1 MSKKYEK
8 LAQQVIEKVG
18 GEKNVSSLSHCQTR
32 LRFILN
38 DDKKADK
45 DGVKKLDGVANVV
58 ESGGQFQ
65 VIIGTH
71 VEEVYEEIV
80 KYTGVSIDGES
91 TTVEKKK
98 PNVLNRVIDFISA
111 TFSPVIPAITGAG
124 MIKAFL
130 ALLLLFRLISKE
142 SQTYYII
149 NFMSDAVFYF
159 LPFFLAYS
167 AAQKLKASPFLG
179 MFLAGVLLHPNFIQ
193 LQGAGDDVHLFGLPV
208 RIVSYSTSVIPILL
222 IVFVQS
228 YIERFLK
235 KIIPNAIKIIFVPM
249 FTVLI
254 TGTLGLTI
262 IGPIGSYIGDYIA
275 LGFDWLAS
283 YGNWMIIIIVAT
295 LWPIMV
301 MFGIHYS
308 ISPLSQMQLATT
320 GLENIIGPGALLS
333 NISQGVAAL
342 IVSIRVKDSVQKQVA
357 TSTGTTALMGVT
369 EPALYGINLPKRYP
383 LVAAMVG
390 SACGGVYAGFT
401 NVFRY
406 ATGASGIPAIPLY
419 LGENIW
425 NLYNILIALVIT
437 IVVTAVL
444 TYILSIKYEKN
455 APEETVMPDVAKETD
470 EMKPSVQDSLMTS
483 PLKGMTLPLT
493 DVADEAFASESLG
506 KGIAVEPSEGKV
518 VAPFEGKVTAIAR
531 TKHAIGLLSDEGV
544 EVLIHIGINTVKLK
558 GQYFE
563 TFVEEGQ
570 RVRLGQ
576 ELASFDIAK
585 IKDAGFITQVPVI
598 VINTSDYS
606 SVTATTEKAVDFNAP
621 LLTLVKQ

>member
-1 MSKKYEK
+1 MSKKYET
-8 LAQQVIEKVG
+8 LAQQIIEKVG

-45 DGVKKLDGVANVV
+45 DGMKKLEGVANVI

-65 VIIGTH
+65 VIVGTH
-71 VEEVYEEIV
+71 VEEVHEEII
-80 KYTGVSIDGES
+80 KHSSISNNEEAPAAE
-91 TTVEKKK
+91 TKK
-98 PNVLNRVIDFISA
+98 PNALNRVIDFISA

-130 ALLLLFRLISKE
+130 ALLLLFDLISKE

-149 NFMSDAVFYF
+149 NFMADAVFYF

-167 AAQKLKASPFLG
+167 GAQKLKASPFLA
-179 MFLAGVLLHPNFIQ
+179 MFLAGILLHPSFIQ
-193 LQGAGDDVHLFGLPV
+193 LKTDGDDVHLFGLPV
-208 RIVSYSTSVIPILL
+208 RLVTYSSSVIPILL
-222 IVFVQS
+222 IVFFQS

-235 KIIPNAIKIIFVPM
+235 KIIPNAIKIIFIPM
-249 FTVLI
+249 FTILI
-254 TGTLGLTI
+254 TGTLALTI
-262 IGPIGSYIGDYIA
+262 IGPLGSYIGDYIA
-275 LGFDWLAS
+275 IGFDWLAS
-283 YGNWMIIIIVAT
+283 YGNWMVIIIVAT
-295 LWPIMV
+295 LWPILV

-342 IVSIRVKDSVQKQVA
+342 IVSFKVKNSAQKQIA
-357 TSTGTTALMGVT
+357 TSTGITALMGVT

-383 LVAAMVG
+383 LVAAMIG

-419 LGENIW
+419 IGENIW

-437 IVVTAVL
+437 IAVTAIL

-455 APEETVMPDVAKETD
+455 AEAQATASVVAKKTD
-470 EMKPSVQDSLMTS
+470 QMQPALQDSLITS
-483 PLKGMTLPLT
+483 PLKGALVPLT
-493 DVADEAFASESLG
+493 DIVDEAFSSEALG
-506 KGIAVEPSEGKV
+506 KGIAIEPSEGKV
-518 VAPFEGKVTAIAR
+518 VAPFNGTITAVAR
-531 TKHAIGLLSDEGV
+531 TKHAIGIQSDDGV
-544 EVLIHIGINTVKLK
+544 EVLIHVGINTVKLK
-558 GQYFE
+558 GAHFE

-570 RVRLGQ
+570 KVTLGQ
-576 ELASFDIAK
+576 QLLLFDVAK
-585 IKDAGFITQVPVI
+585 IKEAGFITQVPVI
-598 VINTSDYS
+598 VTNTTDYS
-606 SVTATTEKAVDFNAP
+606 SVTVTTNTSVDFNDS
-621 LLTLVKQ
+621 LITVIK